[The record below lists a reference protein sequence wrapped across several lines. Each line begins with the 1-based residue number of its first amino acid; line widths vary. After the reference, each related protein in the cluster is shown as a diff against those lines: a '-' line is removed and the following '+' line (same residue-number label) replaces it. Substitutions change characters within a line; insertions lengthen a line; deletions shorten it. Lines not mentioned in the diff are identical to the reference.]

1 MPRPHRMPVDM
12 DFVPEIVVPKENTGF
27 LDIVSKFG
35 PLVIAIIAV
44 AFCFYIYKKMN
55 DNDCTSILSAFME
68 TQTNTNTQIQDSY
81 NLMVEQFNKLS
92 GIVHN
97 SVVSTSTVASKVS
110 PPPSSIV
117 EETTDKENETTDKEN
132 ETSKLIEDTVEIRDD
147 KSDIS
152 ITKADKPKRSYTKKN
167 KSTDIFEK

>member
-1 MPRPHRMPVDM
+1 MPRSHRMPVDM

-27 LDIVSKFG
+27 LDIVAKFG

-55 DNDCTSILSAFME
+55 DGDCRSELSTFME
-68 TQTNTNTQIQDSY
+68 TQTNTNTQIQNSY

-97 SVVSTSTVASKVS
+97 SVVSTASIASQVS
-110 PPPSSIV
+110 PPPSSII
-117 EETTDKENETTDKEN
+117 EETTDKESDINEV
-132 ETSKLIEDTVEIRDD
+132 IEDTIEITDD

-152 ITKADKPKRSYTKKN
+152 ITKAEKPKRAYTRKN
-167 KSTDIFEK
+167 KSADIFEK

>member
-1 MPRPHRMPVDM
+1 MPRSHRMPFDT
-12 DFVPEIVVPKENTGF
+12 DFVPEIVVPKETTGF

-117 EETTDKENETTDKEN
+117 EETTDKENETVE
-132 ETSKLIEDTVEIRDD
+132 LIEDTVEIRDD

-152 ITKADKPKRSYTKKN
+152 ITKAEKPKRSYTKKN